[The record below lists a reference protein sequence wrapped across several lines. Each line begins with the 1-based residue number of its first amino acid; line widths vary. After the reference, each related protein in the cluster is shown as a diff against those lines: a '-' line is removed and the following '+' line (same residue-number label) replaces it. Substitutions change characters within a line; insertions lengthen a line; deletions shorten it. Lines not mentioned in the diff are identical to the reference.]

1 MLKKKNKV
9 GKVSEKKKGVAMKLL
24 GSLFVALALFGVLL
38 GVEKNIMSSYEK
50 EAVVLCKAD
59 VPKGTKITKEN
70 VDQYFYMYE
79 VDVALAKD
87 DCVKNKESLYE
98 TVAARNISSQEIVR
112 DGFCIKEAEI
122 YGAYKNP
129 VECSVTAAN
138 PGDIVSGTIR
148 RGDRVD
154 VAVVN
159 KDTLAYEVVMKN
171 VYVLDA
177 FTTTGEKLADVNT
190 GTAATMLTIVED
202 KDNYAKF
209 CSAREIGNVII
220 TKLETER

>member
-1 MLKKKNKV
+1 MFKKKNKEV
-9 GKVSEKKKGVAMKLL
+9 NVSGKRKGAAMKLF
-24 GSLFVALALFGVLL
+24 GSLLVALALFGVLI

-50 EAVVLCKAD
+50 EAVVLCKAE

-70 VDQYFYMYE
+70 AGQYFYLYE
-79 VDVALAKD
+79 VDAALVKEDCIRTKD
-87 DCVKNKESLYE
+87 SLYG
-98 TVAARNISSQEIVR
+98 TVATRTISPQEIVR
-112 DGFCIKEAEI
+112 EGFCIEEASI
-122 YGAYKNP
+122 YAGYKNP
-129 VECSVTAAN
+129 IECSVTADN

-154 VAVVN
+154 IAVVN
-159 KDTLAYEVVMKN
+159 KDTLAYELIMKN

-177 FTTTGEKLADVNT
+177 FTTTGEKLGDANE

-209 CSAREIGNVII
+209 CSAREIGNVVV
-220 TKLETER
+220 TKLETEK

>member
-1 MLKKKNKV
+1 MFKKKNKEV
-9 GKVSEKKKGVAMKLL
+9 NVSGKRKGAAMKLF
-24 GSLFVALALFGVLL
+24 GSLLVALALFGVLI

-50 EAVVLCKAD
+50 EAVVLCKAE

-70 VDQYFYMYE
+70 AGQYFYLYE
-79 VDVALAKD
+79 VDTALVKE
-87 DCVKNKESLYE
+87 DCIRTEDSLYG
-98 TVAARNISSQEIVR
+98 TVATRTISPQEIVR
-112 DGFCIKEAEI
+112 EGFCIEAASI
-122 YGAYKNP
+122 YAGYKNP
-129 VECSVTAAN
+129 IECSVTADN

-154 VAVVN
+154 IAVVN
-159 KDTLAYEVVMKN
+159 KDTLAYELIMKN

-177 FTTTGEKLADVNT
+177 FTTTGEKLGDANE

-209 CSAREIGNVII
+209 CSAREIGNVVV
-220 TKLETER
+220 TKLETEK